1 LGIDY
6 SNTFSPTLKQESL
19 RIIVALAVQRN
30 FEIFQIDINAAYL
43 NADLD
48 IEIYMKPP
56 EGYSSE
62 NKGFWKLK
70 KALYGL
76 KQAGLQ
82 WNEKLNETLIKINF
96 KRLISKPCV
105 YINENKNKEII
116 CILTMYVD
124 DILIIGKKNEIL
136 DVKDQIKNIYKI

>member
-62 NKGFWKLK
+62 NKSFWKLK
-70 KALYGL
+70 KALL
-76 KQAGLQ
+76 
-82 WNEKLNETLIKINF
+82 WT
-96 KRLISKPCV
+96 
-105 YINENKNKEII
+105 
-116 CILTMYVD
+116 
-124 DILIIGKKNEIL
+124 
-136 DVKDQIKNIYKI
+136 